1 LKKLCIKGC
10 PVSDDGIESLV
21 SGCPK
26 LVKVKVKKCR
36 GVTWEGADRLRANR
50 GSLAVNLDT
59 PLPNPVV
66 GTPSGAGAAEAS
78 APSTSKS
85 SIAKA
90 KFSLFAGRNLVACA
104 FLRLSNGSDGDHKR
118 VSANA

>member
-1 LKKLCIKGC
+1 
-10 PVSDDGIESLV
+10 VSLV

-36 GVTWEGADRLRANR
+36 GVTWEGADRLRTNR

-59 PLPNPVV
+59 PQLPNPIVDA
-66 GTPSGAGAAEAS
+66 PAGAVVAEPS

-85 SIAKA
+85 SAAKA
-90 KFSLFAGRNLVACA
+90 KFCLFAGRNLVACA
-104 FLRLSNGSDGDHKR
+104 FLRLSNGSNGDHKR
-118 VSANA
+118 VHVSK